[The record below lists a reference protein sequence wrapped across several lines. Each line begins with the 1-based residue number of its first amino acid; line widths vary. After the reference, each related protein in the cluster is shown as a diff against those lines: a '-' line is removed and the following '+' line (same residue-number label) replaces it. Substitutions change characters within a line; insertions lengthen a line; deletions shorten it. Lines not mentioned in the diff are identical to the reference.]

1 MAAWIFL
8 EIFYASYLDELH
20 DQVISS
26 LLMTFQWYGWN
37 WSNYEI
43 KAQKLMFETKMYHNN
58 SHKIVHV
65 FVAYKPI
72 SFATK

>member
-1 MAAWIFL
+1 MD
-8 EIFYASYLDELH
+8 EI
-20 DQVISS
+20 DQTMR
-26 LLMTFQWYGWN
+26 L
-37 WSNYEI
+37 
-43 KAQKLMFETKMYHNN
+43 KHKKLVFETKIYHNN